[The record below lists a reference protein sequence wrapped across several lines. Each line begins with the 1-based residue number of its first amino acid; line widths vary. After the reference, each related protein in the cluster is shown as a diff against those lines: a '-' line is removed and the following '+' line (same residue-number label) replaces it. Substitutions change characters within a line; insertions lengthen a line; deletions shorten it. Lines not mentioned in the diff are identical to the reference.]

1 MDINLQSAISK
12 GRLPAN
18 VPLTNISVA
27 YMQEQKNSALE
38 FFPEVKVKLSTGYYY
53 KFNKED
59 LLRDDVWD
67 KPILG
72 AVDPTIVGY
81 ETDNYKCK
89 PKQIIM
95 GLDEI
100 IQSDLLR
107 TGAPGMMDIYKEK
120 AKVIAQKIFIHRNK
134 EFARNYFNENA
145 WGTTLEGGADG
156 AADFIQFDNA
166 SSTPIEFFDQLK
178 IDMRR
183 NTGKTPNKLGLGI
196 KAFTDLKNHPQIKER
211 VIYGGST
218 PNPALVTEKALA
230 EILGIEKLVVFDAIW
245 NSADL
250 GAEENTQYICDETSA
265 LLVYAAPSP
274 SIDTA
279 TAGYTFAW
287 DMGLGSHLPI
297 VTWEGPKPTY
307 SNYIGG
313 MMSFDMQKVCDDL
326 GVFLKSAV
334 APSEKN

>member
-1 MDINLQSAISK
+1 MNIDLSTAISK
-12 GRLPAN
+12 GRMPAN
-18 VPLTNISVA
+18 IPLTNISVA
-27 YMQEQKNSALE
+27 YLQQMKNSALE
-38 FFPEVKVKLSTGYYY
+38 FFPEVKVPLSTGYYY
-53 KFNKED
+53 RFSKED
-59 LLRDDVWD
+59 LLRDDVRD

-81 ETDNYKCK
+81 DTDTYKCK

-107 TGAPGMMDIYKEK
+107 TGAPGMMDIKK
-120 AKVIAQKIFIHRNK
+120 QRAKVIAEKIFIHRNK
-134 EFARNYFNENA
+134 EFAKNFFNEGA
-145 WGTTLEGGADG
+145 WDETLTGGADG

-178 IDMRR
+178 INMRR
-183 NTGKTPNKLGLGI
+183 TTGKTPNKLGLGI

-211 VIYGGST
+211 VVYGGST
-218 PNPALVTEKALA
+218 PNPAIVTEEALA
-230 EILGIEKLVVFDAIW
+230 QILGIEKIVVFDAIW

-250 GAEENTQYICDETSA
+250 GAEENTNFICDETSA
-265 LLVYAAPSP
+265 LLVYATASP
-274 SIDTA
+274 AIDTA

-287 DMGLGSHLPI
+287 DMGLGSHMPI

-307 SNYIGG
+307 SEYIGG
-313 MMSFDMQKVCDDL
+313 MMSFCMKPVCKDL
-326 GVFLKSAV
+326 GVFLKNAV
-334 APSEKN
+334 APTE